1 MLAAAAASAAAAVA
15 ASSSC
20 AAAASAAAAAAV
32 AAAAAASAAVC
43 HHHARSLEWE
53 PRLLLESVQENSF
66 KLTSKYFVETLN
78 SFFNLN
84 RFSGMKN
91 VDA

>member
-1 MLAAAAASAAAAVA
+1 MLAAAAASAAAASAAA

-20 AAAASAAAAAAV
+20 AAAASAAAS
-32 AAAAAASAAVC
+32 AAAAAAAAATAVC
-43 HHHARSLEWE
+43 HHARSLEWE
-53 PRLLLESVQENSF
+53 PRLLLESVQENSS
-66 KLTSKYFVETLN
+66 KLTRKYFVETLN

-84 RFSGMKN
+84 RFSEMKN